1 MGQKLFGTSGIRG
14 GIDSKVTVD
23 LALGL
28 GRALGTLLK
37 GQGTVG
43 VGIDARTSREML
55 RGAFLSGVLST
66 GVDVIDLGIAPMP
79 TVAFHSSVEG
89 ISASVI
95 ITASHNPPTDN
106 GFKFFLAGRE
116 FIRSEEEFL
125 EARVSDREFIV
136 ADWQT
141 IGQLRHLD
149 IREQYLS
156 RVKKFVMSRGGT
168 SKGTKVLIDA
178 ANGAATDYTP
188 HLLRDLGYS
197 VTTVNA
203 HQDGHFPG
211 RLAEPSPKNLKD
223 TMKMTADSDF
233 SVALCHDGD
242 GDRLA
247 VIDEDGKFIDQNRVI
262 ALFARDEVR
271 RRGGGTV
278 VVSIDTSSVIDEVV
292 RAEGGEI
299 VRAPLGSLQEILAVK
314 TDDSVV
320 FASEPWKPIFAELGW
335 WMDGVTGA
343 ARFVQIMDEMGDGSC
358 IKLMKSVPEY
368 PILRDNIPCPDK
380 IKPKFLP
387 MVKEMLVPEISDIVQ
402 ILEEDGIRI
411 ERKDGSYLLVRVS
424 GTEPKA
430 RVYIGAKTQATLD
443 KLAKLSMN
451 IMKRA
456 VEEASK

>member
-28 GRALGTLLK
+28 GRALGSLLK
-37 GQGTVG
+37 GRGTVG

-55 RGAFLSGVLST
+55 RGAFVSGLLST

-79 TVAFHSSVEG
+79 TVAYHSSITGV
-89 ISASVI
+89 SASVI

-106 GFKFFLAGRE
+106 GFKFFLSGRE
-116 FIRSEEEFL
+116 FIQSEEEFL
-125 EARVSDREFIV
+125 EARVSDHKFIK

-141 IGQLRHLD
+141 IGKVRCLD
-149 IREQYLS
+149 IRRQYLD
-156 RVKKFVMSRGGT
+156 RVRDFVLSRGGR
-168 SKGTKVLIDA
+168 SKGTKILVDA
-178 ANGAATDYTP
+178 ANGAATNYTP
-188 HLLRDLGYS
+188 HLLRELGFS

-211 RLAEPSPKNLKD
+211 RPAEPSPKNLKD

-262 ALFARDEVR
+262 ALFARDEVGR
-271 RRGGGTV
+271 KGRGTV

-292 RAEGGEI
+292 RAEGGEV
-299 VRAPLGSLQEILAVK
+299 VRAPLGSLQEILATR
-314 TDDSVV
+314 TDGSIV
-320 FASEPWKPIFAELGW
+320 FASEPWKPIFVELGW

-343 ARFVQIMDEMGDGSC
+343 ARFAQMMDEMGDGSC
-358 IKLMKSVPEY
+358 IKLMKSIPEY
-368 PILRDNIPCPDK
+368 PILRDHIPCPDE
-380 IKPKFLP
+380 IKPRFLP
-387 MVKEMLVPEISDIVQ
+387 MVKEMLVPEISDIEQ

-411 ERKDGSYLLVRVS
+411 ERKDGSYVLVRVS

-430 RVYIGAKTQATLD
+430 RVYIGAKNQATLD
-443 KLAKLSMN
+443 KLANLSMD

-456 VEEASK
+456 AEAASK

>member
-28 GRALGTLLK
+28 GRALGSLLK
-37 GQGTVG
+37 GQGAVG

-55 RGAFLSGVLST
+55 KGAFVSGVLST

-79 TVAFHSSVEG
+79 TVAYHSSVEKV
-89 ISASVI
+89 SASVI
-95 ITASHNPPTDN
+95 ITASHNPPNDN
-106 GFKFFLAGRE
+106 GFKFFLSGRE

-125 EARVSDREFIV
+125 EAHVSDQEFV
-136 ADWQT
+136 KADWRN
-141 IGQLRHLD
+141 IGEIRHFD
-149 IREQYLS
+149 IRNQYLN
-156 RVKKFVMSRGGT
+156 RVKEFVLSRGGT
-168 SKGTKVLIDA
+168 SEGTKILVDT

-188 HLLRDLGYS
+188 RLLRELGFS

-211 RLAEPSPKNLKD
+211 RPAEPSPKNLQD
-223 TMKMTADSDF
+223 TMKMIADSDF

-247 VIDEDGKFIDQNRVI
+247 VIDEDGNFIDQNRVI
-262 ALFARDEVR
+262 ALFARDEVQ

-292 RAEGGEI
+292 RAEGGEV
-299 VRAPLGSLQEILAVK
+299 VRAPLGSLQEILAVR
-314 TDDSVV
+314 TDGSVV
-320 FASEPWKPIFAELGW
+320 FASEPWKPIFAELGG

-343 ARFVQIMDEMGDGSC
+343 ARFAQMMDEMGNGSC
-358 IKLMKSVPEY
+358 IKLMKSIPEY
-368 PILRDNIPCPDK
+368 PILRDNIPCPDE
-380 IKPKFLP
+380 IKPRFIS
-387 MVKEMLVPEISDIVQ
+387 MVKEMLVPEISDIEQ

-430 RVYIGAKTQATLD
+430 RVYIGAKNQATLD
-443 KLAKLSMN
+443 KLAKLSMD

-456 VEEASK
+456 VETASK